1 MIPNHYIFVAEY
13 DDGQTYHQ
21 GPHDVSRQNP
31 MKSAF
36 YDIRV
41 SPLIPEERLVKFG
54 LIRTRLPLVV
64 ATVDLRTGRFEI
76 NRAPVPVPMEAP
88 RKREAPLRL
97 LYEKQNELEMCGAPP
112 RTHRSVLNT
121 GFESRHKVTYR
132 MGWECDGEWL
142 ALDLDTA
149 SDKITLRGSHER
161 AGKPELAAALI
172 G

>member
-1 MIPNHYIFVAEY
+1 MTPPFLFVAEY
-13 DDGQTYHQ
+13 ADGQTYHQ

-64 ATVDLRTGRFEI
+64 ATVDLRNGHFEI
-76 NRAPVPVPMEAP
+76 NRAPVPVSMEAP

-97 LYEKQNELEMCGAPP
+97 LYEKQNELEMNSG
-112 RTHRSVLNT
+112 
-121 GFESRHKVTYR
+121 RHKVTYR
-132 MGWECDGEWL
+132 MGWECEGEWL
-142 ALDLDTA
+142 ALDLDTTP
-149 SDKITLRGSHER
+149 DKITLRGSHER